1 MRLYLLIFVLFG
13 GFLFVMTK
21 KTIRGIRNNNPLN
34 IRKGN
39 DWQGES
45 SFSKDAAFETFN
57 HHKFGFRA
65 GAKVMRNYQRLHGL
79 DNLAEMINRFAPPV
93 ENDTKN
99 YAQFVAKQVGVGVN
113 ESINLQD
120 DELLADVLHAMSIME
135 VGRHY
140 SRADAMQG
148 VKLA

>member
-1 MRLYLLIFVLFG
+1 MRVHLLILLLLAGVIYLMSRHT
-13 GFLFVMTK
+13 V
-21 KTIRGIRNNNPLN
+21 RGIRNNNPLN

-45 SFSKDAAFETFN
+45 ILNTDSEFEVFK

-65 GAKVMRNYQRLHGL
+65 GARILRNYQRLHGL
-79 DNLAEMINRFAPPV
+79 NTLAEIINRFAPPV

-99 YAQFVAKQVGVGVN
+99 YAQFVAKKVGVGVH
-113 ESINLQD
+113 ESINLLD
-120 DELLADVLHAMSIME
+120 DECLADVLHAMSIME

>member
-1 MRLYLLIFVLFG
+1 VF
-13 GFLFVMTK
+13 K
-21 KTIRGIRNNNPLN
+21 
-34 IRKGN
+34 
-39 DWQGES
+39 
-45 SFSKDAAFETFN
+45 

-65 GAKVMRNYQRLHGL
+65 GARILRNYQRLHGL
-79 DNLAEMINRFAPPV
+79 NTLAEIINRFAPPV

-99 YAQFVAKQVGVGVN
+99 YAQFVAKKVGVGVH
-113 ESINLQD
+113 ESINLLD
-120 DELLADVLHAMSIME
+120 DERLADVLHAMSIME